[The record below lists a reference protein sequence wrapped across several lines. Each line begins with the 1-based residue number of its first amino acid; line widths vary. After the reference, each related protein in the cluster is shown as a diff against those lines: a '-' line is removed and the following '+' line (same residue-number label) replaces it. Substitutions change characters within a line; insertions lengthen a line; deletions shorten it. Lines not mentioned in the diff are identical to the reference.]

1 MRELDKKEHFKKNRF
16 SISPSRQYL
25 VNRVASELEPIKP
38 KGLQL
43 VSPLRAMQQT
53 TLPPI
58 TEEFGKKRNSFVH
71 FQDQKRNKQP
81 SPIIPPYDKKK
92 RRDEIRKDRSFIE
105 YKEKFKEQLAKNW
118 EETI

>member
-1 MRELDKKEHFKKNRF
+1 MLTKLPREKSISLMNDINKSYQQGMLSMRELDKKEHFRKNRF

-38 KGLQL
+38 KGIQL
-43 VSPLRAMQQT
+43 VSPVRMMQQT

-71 FQDQKRNKQP
+71 F
-81 SPIIPPYDKKK
+81 
-92 RRDEIRKDRSFIE
+92 
-105 YKEKFKEQLAKNW
+105 
-118 EETI
+118 